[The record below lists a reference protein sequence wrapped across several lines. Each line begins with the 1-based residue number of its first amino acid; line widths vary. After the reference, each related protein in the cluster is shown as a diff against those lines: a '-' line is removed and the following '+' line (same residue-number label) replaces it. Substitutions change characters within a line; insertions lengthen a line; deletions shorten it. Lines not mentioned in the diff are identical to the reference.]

1 MANHA
6 FIWWWDFKFFFFYF
20 FFLSPI
26 LFKYIFYYKGKKTG
40 KNVLPLKKFWWIH
53 ITNDVLFL
61 SYARHSLGLP
71 HSFISLPRVWCSEP
85 SLLQNLSTQGSQI
98 TSRSGKETRLA
109 TSLLMASFPNSQW
122 KSRWHSSPVAFPPL
136 TSDTP
141 LSPGTFLYSF
151 IETIYIISYT

>member
-1 MANHA
+1 MLSSGDETLN
-6 FIWWWDFKFFFFYF
+6 FFFFYF

-26 LFKYIFYYKGKKTG
+26 LFKYIFYYKGKKKTG

>member
-1 MANHA
+1 MLSSGDETLN
-6 FIWWWDFKFFFFYF
+6 FFFFTF
-20 FFLSPI
+20 SFSPLYCLNI
-26 LFKYIFYYKGKKTG
+26 SFITKGKKTG